1 MKTLVLSL
9 VLSLCATL
17 GFAQGRQ
24 EGRQGGSGTPEQR
37 ADKQLAQLT
46 QELGLS
52 AEQQPRVKT
61 ALLARIAKTDGIRG
75 GGGEKKDKF
84 QEAKAAVDEYNAAM
98 KTILTP
104 EQYATLE
111 ELQKEKKG
119 KMRDKMRDRKRNG

>member
-9 VLSLCATL
+9 VLTIFCATL
-17 GFAQGRQ
+17 GFAQGRK
-24 EGRQGGSGTPEQR
+24 GGGGSPEER
-37 ADKQLAQLT
+37 AEKQLAQLT
-46 QELGLS
+46 QELGLT

-75 GGGEKKDKF
+75 GGGEKKDKL
-84 QEAKAAVDEYNAAM
+84 QDAKVAVDEYNASM

-104 EQYATLE
+104 EQYTTLE

-119 KMRDKMRDRKRNG
+119 KMRDKMRERKRNG

>member
-24 EGRQGGSGTPEQR
+24 GGGGTPDQR

-84 QEAKAAVDEYNAAM
+84 QEAKTAMDEYNAAM

-119 KMRDKMRDRKRNG
+119 KMRDKVRERKRNG